1 MLPVSKKLN
10 VLSFDAKHSRHWREP
25 MTGVVLRVFKDV
37 VTLRLADGSVLHL
50 VTPAI
55 GNGPHRWVIAS
66 FESWQPKRE
75 SPCSIRNGRLVL
87 GDVAASMEG
96 ALPWWP
102 LEEEPHTIPTKT
114 LLMYLLNRY
123 EQSMK
128 RYLSEQL
135 DSPIVMEKIEIFL
148 KYATLDHARAI
159 LGLGSGSTP
168 LGDDAL
174 LGYMLARR
182 LLGKPLTPLT
192 ELLIDA
198 ERLTTALSYEMLIDA
213 HRGDY
218 SETFQRWLKNVLDL
232 KPDDDHSIAALG
244 GNSGAMILYSF
255 YQTCIRILKEEH
267 HENVLAHLN
276 E

>member
-1 MLPVSKKLN
+1 
-10 VLSFDAKHSRHWREP
+10 

-37 VTLRLADGSVLHL
+37 VTLRLADGSILHL

-75 SPCSIRNGRLVL
+75 SPCQFRRGTLLIGEY
-87 GDVAASMEG
+87 AASMEG

-102 LEEEPHTIPTKT
+102 LEEDPRTIPTAA
-114 LLMYLLNRY
+114 LLNYLVTRY
-123 EQSMK
+123 ERCVT

-135 DSPIVMEKIEIFL
+135 DSPIVLEKIDIFL

-174 LGYMLARR
+174 LGYILARR
-182 LLGKPLTPLT
+182 LLGKSLSPLT

-198 ERLTTALSYEMLIDA
+198 ERQTTALSYEMLIDGY
-213 HRGDY
+213 RGDY
-218 SETFQRWLKNVLDL
+218 SETFLRWLKNILEL
-232 KPDDDHSIAALG
+232 KPDDDHAIATLG

-255 YQTCIRILKEEH
+255 YQTCIQSLKEEH